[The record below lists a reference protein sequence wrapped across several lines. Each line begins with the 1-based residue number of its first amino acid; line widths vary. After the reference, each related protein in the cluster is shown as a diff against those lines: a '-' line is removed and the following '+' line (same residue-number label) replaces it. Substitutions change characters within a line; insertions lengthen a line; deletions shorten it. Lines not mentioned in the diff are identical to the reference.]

1 MLIDSQ
7 KRSFGKGSKVSLFTL
22 GTMRS
27 NKSLNQMYK
36 MIKKA
41 HYVGIN
47 HIETAASYGDAEIL
61 IGKALKKLEIVEK
74 VSKNNWI
81 ITTKVLPKGDFN
93 YLKKNFE
100 NSLKNLKLKKINN
113 LAIHGINLK
122 EHLDWVLFGEGKKF
136 LKWIL
141 EKRLVDQVGFSS
153 HGSYSLIEDAINSNV
168 FSFCNLH
175 LHYLDQS
182 KISLAELALEKGMGV
197 LAISPAD
204 KGGKLYSPNEILL
217 EASKP
222 FHPLELAYRFLLA
235 KGITTLSLGAS
246 KIEDFE
252 LAKKLR
258 NSFQKLTNLEINTL
272 QNIERIADERLKST
286 KCEQCRFC
294 LPCPNVIPIPEILRL
309 RNISIGYGQ
318 LEFAKERYNL
328 IGRAGHWWEEKNST
342 FCLECNECLPK
353 CPNKLNIPD
362 LLKQTHNLL
371 IEKPKKRLWG

>member
-1 MLIDSQ
+1 MIINSQ
-7 KRSFGKGSKVSLFTL
+7 KRSFGKRSKVSLFTL
-22 GTMRS
+22 GTMRATES
-27 NKSLNQMYK
+27 FDK
-36 MIKKA
+36 MFSIIKNA
-41 HYVGIN
+41 HFAGIN

-61 IGKALKKLEIVEK
+61 IGNALEKLEVEDK
-74 VSKNNWI
+74 VSKKNWI
-81 ITTKVLPKGDFN
+81 ITTKVLPKGNFD
-93 YLKKNFE
+93 YLKINFE

-113 LAIHGINLK
+113 LAIHGLNLNQ
-122 EHLDWVLFGEGKKF
+122 HLDWVLFGEGNKF
-136 LKWIL
+136 IKWII
-141 EKRLVDQVGFSS
+141 KKGLVDQVGFSS
-153 HGSYSLIEDAINSNV
+153 HGSYSLIKEAINCEV

-182 KISLAELALEKGMGV
+182 KLTLAELALKKGMGV

-204 KGGKLYSPNEILL
+204 KGGRLYSPSNILL

-252 LAKKLR
+252 IAKKLK
-258 NSFQKLTNLEINTL
+258 NSYQKLTKLEINAL
-272 QNIERIADERLKST
+272 KNIENMADERLNST

-294 LPCPNVIPIPEILRL
+294 LPCPNEIPIPEILRL

-328 IGRAGHWWEEKNST
+328 IGRAGHWWEEKNSS
-342 FCLECNECLPK
+342 FCLECNK
-353 CPNKLNIPD
+353 CVPRCPSNLDIPE
-362 LLKQTHNLL
+362 LLKQTHNLFF
-371 IEKPKKRLWG
+371 EKPKKRLWG